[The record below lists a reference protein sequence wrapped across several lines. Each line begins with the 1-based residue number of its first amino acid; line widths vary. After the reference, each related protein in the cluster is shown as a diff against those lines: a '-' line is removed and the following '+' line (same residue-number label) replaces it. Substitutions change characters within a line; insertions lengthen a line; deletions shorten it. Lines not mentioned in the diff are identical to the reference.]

1 MAGQPKFVPPPSP
14 VPDQGGQRSTAPG
27 ASEILLVFVAAIM
40 VMVAAVT
47 VVAEVDRWWV
57 LVPVMVVAVVTVL
70 GVLATITHLL
80 ADDG

>member
-1 MAGQPKFVPPPSP
+1 MAGQPKLVPPLSP
-14 VPDQGGQRSTAPG
+14 VPDDPRQRRTAPG

-57 LVPVMVVAVVTVL
+57 LVPVMVVAVLAVL

-80 ADDG
+80 ADDD

>member
-14 VPDQGGQRSTAPG
+14 VPDHRGQRPTAPG

-47 VVAEVDRWWV
+47 VVAEVNRWWV
-57 LVPVMVVAVVTVL
+57 LVPVMVVAVLAVL

>member
-1 MAGQPKFVPPPSP
+1 MASQPNPVSPLSP
-14 VPDQGGQRSTAPG
+14 VPDHGGQRPTAPG
-27 ASEILLVFVAAIM
+27 ASEILLVFVAAIL

-47 VVAEVDRWWV
+47 IVNAVNRWWV
-57 LVPVMVVAVVTVL
+57 LVPVMVVAVLTVL